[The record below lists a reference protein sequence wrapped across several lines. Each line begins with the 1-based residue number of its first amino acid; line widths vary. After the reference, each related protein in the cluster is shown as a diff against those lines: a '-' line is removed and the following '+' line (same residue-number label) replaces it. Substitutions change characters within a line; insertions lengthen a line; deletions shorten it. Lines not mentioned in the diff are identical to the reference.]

1 VAGTTASRL
10 QQQQGG
16 RRTAQQQLAAAV
28 LLLQRRL
35 AVGGS
40 AGAWTLRS
48 ETAAGSSLQT
58 LLQALCCVARLSGQL
73 LLATGVLQLLL
84 LRQVVAAMRQLEQ
97 QASGRQ
103 WVS

>member
-1 VAGTTASRL
+1 
-10 QQQQGG
+10 
-16 RRTAQQQLAAAV
+16 
-28 LLLQRRL
+28 
-35 AVGGS
+35 
-40 AGAWTLRS
+40 
-48 ETAAGSSLQT
+48 
-58 LLQALCCVARLSGQL
+58 LSGQL